1 MLENYAWQSKINNA
15 QTKRTYVENSAEK
28 DAQRSTRKEAQKEKH
43 MRESTST
50 CGKENKEKQA
60 WRI

>member
-15 QTKRTYVENSAEK
+15 QTRTCVENSAEK
-28 DAQRSTRKEAQKEKH
+28 DAQRSTRKVAQKEKC